1 MTHTPWAAFMLPH
14 ERAALFRW
22 QRLAR
27 LRAKERLSDAWRWAT
42 WMP

>member
-1 MTHTPWAAFMLPH
+1 MSFTPWQIFMSPG

-27 LRAKERLSDAWRWAT
+27 LRAKERLSDAWRFTT